1 MQVILLENIKT
12 LGALGESVKAKPGYG
27 RNYLIPTGKAL
38 MANAANKAYF
48 EARRVEIEKEMQH
61 RLADAT
67 TRLDAIAQLQISL
80 NARAGDEGRL
90 FGSITAHDIAEAIKQ
105 QGVTVSKHEIRLEQG
120 PIRQVGE
127 HTVGVHLHNEVTTEI
142 LVTVVAE

>member
-12 LGALGESVKAKPGYG
+12 LGNLGDLIKVKPGYG

-48 EARRVEIEKEMQH
+48 DAKRAELEQEMHHRLSDAEARLEAVNQLSI
-61 RLADAT
+61 RLT
-67 TRLDAIAQLQISL
+67 
-80 NARAGDEGRL
+80 ARAGDEGRL
-90 FGSITAHDIAEAIKQ
+90 FGSVTAHDIAEAIKQ

-120 PIRQVGE
+120 PIRQLGE
-127 HTVGVHLHNEVTTEI
+127 HPVGIHLHSEVTTEI
-142 LVTVVAE
+142 MVTVVAE